1 MPGNFEKRLAKIE
14 DVLAKKVQE
23 QDLCKCNCGDPKR
36 IFMPRSGVDMT
47 VQLTAELALRCP
59 VHQERRL
66 SRLLWA
72 EIIGSDG
79 KRIPNPKMDSI
90 VEEYEGRYDRQ
101 SGQVPQDDAEN
112 V

>member
-1 MPGNFEKRLAKIE
+1 MPRNFGKRLAKLE
-14 DVLAKKVQE
+14 EALAKNIQE
-23 QDLCKCNCGDPKR
+23 KNLSKCNCGDPKR
-36 IFMPRSGVDMT
+36 IFMPGPGVDMA
-47 VQLTAELALRCP
+47 VQLTAELDLRCP

-79 KRIPNPKMDSI
+79 KRIPNPNVDSI
-90 VEEYEGRYDRQ
+90 VEEYEGRYNRQ

>member
-1 MPGNFEKRLAKIE
+1 MPRNFGKRLEKLEEA
-14 DVLAKKVQE
+14 LARNIQE
-23 QDLCKCNCGDPKR
+23 KDLSKCNCGEPKR
-36 IFMPRSGVDMT
+36 IFRPRPGVDMA

-90 VEEYEGRYDRQ
+90 VEEYERRYDGQ

>member
-1 MPGNFEKRLAKIE
+1 MPRNFGKRLAKVE
-14 DVLAKKVQE
+14 EALAENIQE
-23 QDLCKCNCGDPKR
+23 KDLSKCNCADPKR
-36 IFMPRSGVDMT
+36 IFMPRPGVDMA

-66 SRLLWA
+66 GRLLWA

-79 KRIPNPKMDSI
+79 KRVPNPKMDSI
-90 VEEYEGRYDRQ
+90 VEEYERRYDRQ
-101 SGQVPQDDAEN
+101 SGQAPEDNAES